1 MIKKLKCIWS
11 PSSKTINQMTG
22 KTLVCIL
29 NYNLKDQTDILY
41 RLLKLHEKEDFV
53 LAVIDNGSPQE
64 GRSDN
69 TTHQIQQNG
78 YFGGGLNAA
87 FKLILDN
94 PKYDSL
100 LFLNNDLIVHG
111 HSFVKTLRHW
121 MTITRYKVLSP
132 CILQPEE
139 SQLYWKTMQ
148 NWGHSTPRTV
158 KWVDFQAPLFHRDVI
173 EEIRQFPQELY
184 LGYGH
189 DIMTGITCKNHK
201 WLIGVCDMVPAIHY
215 NSLTLKTGKAP
226 MTQSTHAEKAL
237 ANMKAYLE
245 KIGQTS
251 TYRTF
256 RKYAEDYQG

>member
-1 MIKKLKCIWS
+1 MIKKLQSLWK
-11 PSSKTINQMTG
+11 PSSKTINQMAG

-100 LFLNNDLIVHG
+100 LFFPRPTICFILRGGPEHVNRPEGSRQCLI
-111 HSFVKTLRHW
+111 
-121 MTITRYKVLSP
+121 I
-132 CILQPEE
+132 
-139 SQLYWKTMQ
+139 
-148 NWGHSTPRTV
+148 
-158 KWVDFQAPLFHRDVI
+158 
-173 EEIRQFPQELY
+173 
-184 LGYGH
+184 
-189 DIMTGITCKNHK
+189 
-201 WLIGVCDMVPAIHY
+201 
-215 NSLTLKTGKAP
+215 
-226 MTQSTHAEKAL
+226 
-237 ANMKAYLE
+237 
-245 KIGQTS
+245 
-251 TYRTF
+251 
-256 RKYAEDYQG
+256 